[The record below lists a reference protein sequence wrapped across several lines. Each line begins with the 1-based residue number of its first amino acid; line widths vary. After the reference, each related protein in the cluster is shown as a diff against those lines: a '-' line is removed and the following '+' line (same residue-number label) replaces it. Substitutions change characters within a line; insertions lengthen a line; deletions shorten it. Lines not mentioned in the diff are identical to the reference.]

1 MSRHRVKD
9 VGYDD
14 DDYYSDDGYASPDP
28 EEQEFLQQCTTAVLQ
43 QLGAGQSPVTAT
55 KEEAQEALWH
65 YYNDIEKSVNY
76 LRGKKQKEAAKQKP
90 KTQAVPA
97 FPAPPS
103 TAAHFSAADFF
114 RDCPWLNVPAHRKT
128 DILIEPLYPRLGLLG
143 GAPEA
148 GGKVS
153 KLAALAAARKKKEGA
168 APEAS
173 ATPTSQSD
181 RSEASSPAPGG
192 ATPSLRERLAA
203 SGKPATKPTEN
214 SGSLGRAAKPIA
226 SSTPPSAH
234 KEPTTETKEPSATVV
249 PLPTPQAADEE
260 KEPERQ
266 ESLPSIRATP
276 STFASTIVG
285 TSAST
290 VAEPSHSPPGS
301 TDLLKI
307 YGQNNAEP
315 FDFAA
320 PSPDDVVLNAQN
332 TAKGLKSKT
341 APSKSTG
348 DKKGQS
354 ELAGGMKDLSVEDKV
369 TVKSKNLDVLAEY
382 KKSTRKKSANFVVI
396 GQYIAV

>member
-55 KEEAQEALWH
+55 KEEVQEALWH

-76 LRGKKQKEAAKQKP
+76 LRGMCSLLNNVLTGIP
-90 KTQAVPA
+90 VPA
-97 FPAPPS
+97 YPAPPS

-114 RDCPWLNVPAHRKT
+114 RDCPWLNVPAHRKA
-128 DILIEPLYPRLGLLG
+128 DILVEPLYPRLGLLG
-143 GAPEA
+143 GAPEG

-168 APEAS
+168 TPEAS
-173 ATPTSQSD
+173 TPPTPQSD
-181 RSEASSPAPGG
+181 RTEVSSPDPRG
-192 ATPSLRERLAA
+192 TTRSLRERLAA
-203 SGKPATKPTEN
+203 SGKPTTTPKSSESPGSTNRPTKPVMR
-214 SGSLGRAAKPIA
+214 SPSL
-226 SSTPPSAH
+226 SAQ
-234 KEPTTETKEPSATVV
+234 KESTTEAKRPSVPHV
-249 PLPTPQAADEE
+249 PLRVSPTANEP
-260 KEPERQ
+260 KELEHQ
-266 ESLPSIRATP
+266 QSVPSIRASP

-285 TSAST
+285 TT
-290 VAEPSHSPPGS
+290 GPTIAEPSHLHSSG

-307 YGQNNAEP
+307 YGQNDAEP

-332 TAKGLKSKT
+332 TAKGLKSK
-341 APSKSTG
+341 AAASKSTG

-354 ELAGGMKDLSVEDKV
+354 EVAGGMKDLSIEDKV

-396 GQYIAV
+396 GQYIPS